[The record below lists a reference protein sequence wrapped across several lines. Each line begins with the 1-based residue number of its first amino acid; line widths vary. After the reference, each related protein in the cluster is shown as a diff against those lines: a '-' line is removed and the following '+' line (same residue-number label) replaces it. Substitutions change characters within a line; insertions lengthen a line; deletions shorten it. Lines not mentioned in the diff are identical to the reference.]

1 MKKTKKV
8 YLSVLREAKGLS
20 QKELANEINVHPS
33 LIALY
38 ETGRR
43 KPKLERAIE
52 ISHFFGV
59 PVEQIKFDCNDWDK
73 TNDVR

>member
-1 MKKTKKV
+1 MKKSKKIP
-8 YLSVLREAKGLS
+8 LSVLRAAKGLS
-20 QKELANEINVHPS
+20 QKEFANEINVHPS

-52 ISHFFGV
+52 ISKYFDV
-59 PVEQIKFDCNDWDK
+59 PVEQILFDNEK
-73 TNDVR
+73 SK